1 MAFLAA
7 ALPYL
12 ATAGAVAGAVIQAKG
27 QKEAGDAAKADA
39 YNQAAQLDDEA
50 NASKADAQRQ
60 AIDERRM
67 AARASSRALA
77 VSAASGAGA
86 LDPSVATITSNIE
99 GEGEYRA
106 LSRLYNG
113 DAEASNLQQQAAA
126 TRNMG
131 NAKKTASRYA
141 ATSTILSSGSDL
153 YSKYGATPKSKP
165 KASPTSFNASTA
177 GDYSLNGSTGA
188 LA

>member
-1 MAFLAA
+1 MAFLLA
-7 ALPYL
+7 ALPYIT
-12 ATAGAVAGAVIQAKG
+12 AAGAVAGGIIQAKG
-27 QKEAGDAAKADA
+27 QKDAGDAAEAGA
-39 YNQAAQLDDEA
+39 YNEAAQLDDEA
-50 NASKADAQRQ
+50 NATKADAQRQ

-86 LDPSVATITSNIE
+86 LDPSVETITSNIE

-126 TRNMG
+126 TRSMG
-131 NAKKTASRYA
+131 NAKKKASRYA
-141 ATSTILSSGSDL
+141 AASTILSSGSDL
-153 YSKYGATPKSKP
+153 VSKYGPSLKTKP
-165 KASPTSFNASTA
+165 KASPTSFNASAA